1 MADGET
7 PVAARKRLADRAWQL
22 NAGWDSQ
29 LQDAYDYVLPNR
41 KSGGASRGKRNA
53 DKIFDMTGP
62 TSAMHLAGELQR
74 LLFSSA
80 PVLTPG
86 PLVRQ
91 ALARE
96 GKAGEQKLERLER
109 ELERTGEFIAPF
121 MTAGDLDTA
130 THEACIDLGLGT
142 AVMIPMRG
150 TPDKP
155 IIFFTPPSDEVALYG
170 DIYGQVSLVSWKRSV
185 ERGALLE
192 AFPKGNFSQ
201 EFREKCRNATGYSEV
216 EFYQDFWRRP
226 DGLWQFGA
234 YMGSDCPDFVTTEIY
249 RTKPLATP
257 RYYRVAG
264 ELRGRG
270 PILLALPSIKT
281 VNKAQEL
288 TLKAAAI
295 QMLGI
300 WGYRAGGAFNP
311 DTASMAPGAF
321 WSMQSTGG
329 ILGPDV
335 QRLDP
340 AAGRLDV
347 GAMVIDGMQQQIRE
361 GLMDTRLTASQGTPR
376 SASEI
381 AGLLEQNSRVHLG
394 GFMRLWREV
403 HPDIVPRCAEIL
415 NSFGYLGGLMNFNEL
430 VTSVGVRS
438 PMAAAMNAAEVS
450 NIARY
455 AEMMRAL
462 VGEKLPRHLDL
473 DMAGDEIA
481 EAMMIP
487 RKMVPDEQQ
496 RASIDQ
502 AMQQQQ
508 GDAVMAEM
516 ATRAA
521 PQLAQGLVAMDG
533 GKAAA

>member
-7 PVAARKRLADRAWQL
+7 QVAARKRIADRAWTL
-22 NAGWDSQ
+22 NSGWDAQ

-41 KSGGASRGKRNA
+41 KPGGLGKSKRTA
-53 DKIFDMTGP
+53 DKLFDMTGP

-74 LLFSSA
+74 LLFSSPPA
-80 PVLTPG
+80 LTPG
-86 PLVRQ
+86 ALVRQ
-91 ALARE
+91 RLAQE
-96 GKAGEQKLERLER
+96 GRDGAQKLSQLER
-109 ELERTGEFIAPF
+109 ELERTGEFISPF

-150 TPDKP
+150 TPEQP

-170 DIYGQVSLVSWKRSV
+170 DAYGRVSLVSWKRMV

-192 AFPKGNFSQ
+192 AFPKGNFTD
-201 EFREKCRNATGYSEV
+201 EFREKCKNSQGYTEV
-216 EFYQDFWRRP
+216 EVYQDFWRLP
-226 DGLWQFGA
+226 DGRWQFGA
-234 YMGSDCPDFVTTEIY
+234 YMGSDCPEFISSEIY
-249 RTKPLATP
+249 RTKPVATP

-264 ELRGRG
+264 EMRGRG

-288 TLKAAAI
+288 ALKAAAI

-311 DTASMAPGAF
+311 DTAAMAPGAF

-347 GAMVIDGMQQQIRE
+347 ASMVIDGMQSQIRE
-361 GLMDTRLTASQGTPR
+361 SLMDTRLQPSQGTPR

-381 AGLLEQNSRVHLG
+381 AGILEQNARTHLG

-415 NSFGYLGGLMNFNEL
+415 NSFGYLGGLMDFNEL
-430 VTSVGVRS
+430 IVSVGVRS
-438 PMAAAMNAAEVS
+438 PMAAALNAAQVS
-450 NIARY
+450 NLARY

-462 VGEKLPRHLDL
+462 VGDKLPRHLDL
-473 DMAGDEIA
+473 DMAGDDIA
-481 EAMMIP
+481 EAMMVP
-487 RKMVPDEQQ
+487 KRMVPDGEA
-496 RASIDQ
+496 RAAIDQ
-502 AMQQQQ
+502 GLAQQQEQ
-508 GDAVMAEM
+508 AVMAEM

-521 PQLAQGLVAMDG
+521 PQLAQGLVAIDG